1 MLSGKTSEVS
11 HIDATL
17 TGESNLSGS
26 ISGKASLKGEV
37 VSYRGGG
44 GGVNDVLVDDSS
56 VVRNAIAYIDLTPY
70 ATESELDNY
79 ATKSELGSYATKSEL
94 SNYAEKSDLDA
105 YATKAELNDYATKS
119 ELNSYATKSE
129 LDDYATKAELNNYA
143 EKADLDDYATKAELS
158 DYAKEEELSDYATK
172 AELSDYATKS
182 ELSDYATKESLDDY
196 ATKADLDDYA
206 TKTDLDDYA
215 TKADLDDYATKTDLD
230 NYATKAEIPTNVS
243 ELNNDSGY
251 IDGLFLA
258 AYGKSTFADVLDAY
272 KGNKIVYA
280 RASSQSNPA
289 SGSQTRMAFM
299 AYVNNE
305 TNPTEFEFQ
314 YYRSVNQHTATQQGD
329 QVYVYKLNKSTG
341 WSVIV
346 REAYT
351 KIAVGTGLTSSYSN
365 GTLTISLA

>member
-17 TGESNLSGS
+17 TRESNLSGS

-44 GGVNDVLVDDSS
+44 GGVNDVRVDGSS

-79 ATKSELGSYATKSEL
+79 ATKSELVSYATKSEL

-105 YATKAELNDYATKS
+105 YATKA
-119 ELNSYATKSE
+119 
-129 LDDYATKAELNNYA
+129 
-143 EKADLDDYATKAELS
+143 
-158 DYAKEEELSDYATK
+158 
-172 AELSDYATKS
+172 
-182 ELSDYATKESLDDY
+182 
-196 ATKADLDDYA
+196 
-206 TKTDLDDYA
+206 
-215 TKADLDDYATKTDLD
+215 DLD

-258 AYGKSTFADVLDAY
+258 AYGKSTYAEVLDAY
-272 KGNKIVYA
+272 KDNKIVYA

>member
-44 GGVNDVLVDDSS
+44 GGVNDVLVDGSS

-119 ELNSYATKSE
+119 EL
-129 LDDYATKAELNNYA
+129 DDYATKAELNNYA
-143 EKADLDDYATKAELS
+143 E
-158 DYAKEEELSDYATK
+158 
-172 AELSDYATKS
+172 
-182 ELSDYATKESLDDY
+182 
-196 ATKADLDDYA
+196 
-206 TKTDLDDYA
+206 KTDLDDYA

-258 AYGKSTFADVLDAY
+258 SYGHSTYADVLAAFQ
-272 KGNKIVYA
+272 KNKIVYA
-280 RASSQSNPA
+280 RASSNSNPGT
-289 SGSQTRMAFM
+289 GSQNRMAFM
-299 AYVNNE
+299 AYVNSD
-305 TNPTEFEFQ
+305 TTPTEFEFQ
-314 YYRSVNQHTATQQGD
+314 YYRSVSSHSNNQQGD
-329 QVYVYKLNKSTG
+329 QVYIYKLNKSTG
-341 WSVIV
+341 WSVTV

-351 KIAVGTGLTSSYSN
+351 KIVAGTGLTSSYSN
-365 GTLTISLA
+365 GTLTISLS

>member
-79 ATKSELGSYATKSEL
+79 ATKSEL
-94 SNYAEKSDLDA
+94 
-105 YATKAELNDYATKS
+105 
-119 ELNSYATKSE
+119 NSYATKSE
-129 LDDYATKAELNNYA
+129 LDDYATKAELSDYA
-143 EKADLDDYATKAELS
+143 EKTDLDDYATKAELS

-172 AELSDYATKS
+172 AELSDYATES
-182 ELSDYATKESLDDY
+182 ELSDYATK
-196 ATKADLDDYA
+196 TDLDDYA

-215 TKADLDDYATKTDLD
+215 EKSDLNDYATKTDLD
-230 NYATKAEIPTNVS
+230 DYAEKSDLDEYATKAEVPTNVS

-258 AYGKSTFADVLDAY
+258 SYGHSTYADVLAAFQ
-272 KGNKIVYA
+272 KNKIVYA
-280 RASSQSNPA
+280 RASSNSNP
-289 SGSQTRMAFM
+289 GTGPQNRMAFM
-299 AYVNNE
+299 AYVNSD
-305 TNPTEFEFQ
+305 TTPTEFEFQ
-314 YYRSVNQHTATQQGD
+314 YYRSVSSHSNNQQGD
-329 QVYVYKLNKSTG
+329 QVYIYKLNKSTG
-341 WSVIV
+341 WSVTV

-351 KIAVGTGLTSSYSN
+351 KIVAGTGLTSSYSN
-365 GTLTISLA
+365 GTLTISLS